1 LFKSLGT
8 RFLLGVIPILA
19 VSFTVIVG
27 GYEWLSFLEAKEQL
41 KRDFEHLTA
50 SQSIILGEPIAF
62 KDKGRLGLLL
72 ATVISTRD
80 VAGVAVYDD
89 EGKELDTFGRLEIR
103 SSDLHRR
110 VGVNFAEGDKLRRVG
125 ELFIIVSTDRLNA
138 ETRLRV
144 IYEIILVLSLLLF
157 GTVGVLIAHRRIVM
171 KPIGELRDSIQR
183 THGGDLRLTVA
194 GRSGDEIGE
203 LITAYN
209 DMLSRLAVH
218 EEALKA
224 SEARFRDFAASA
236 SDWYWETDAEHRFTY
251 MSENIETITGTPREN
266 FYGAK
271 REDFCGTDHDR
282 AAWDEHR
289 RALDAHEPF
298 RDFEYRRT
306 VNDEPGIWI
315 RTSGV
320 PVFDD
325 TGRFMGYRG
334 SASDITEKKKSE
346 RLRDEALDEAERASQ
361 AKSEFLASMSHEL
374 RTPLNAILG
383 FAQMLRIDPEVALS
397 QRQKEHVRH
406 ILDGGGHL
414 LELISEILDLAKIES
429 NQLDLSIEA
438 FAVDDIVA
446 DCVSLSAP
454 LGEKRRIRI
463 DNNLNGGSPSSIRS
477 DRLRFKQVLLN
488 LLANAVKF
496 NVEGGSVTIDGEETV
511 GGYFRIS
518 VTDTGVGISQ
528 ADQAGVFKMFN
539 RVGADP
545 MTAREGTG
553 IGLTVTKALVEQ
565 MAGTI
570 GFESELD
577 IGSTF
582 WFELPLSTN
591 RKVLIW
597 TTDLEVG
604 IDAIDKDH
612 QQLTLLINRLNA
624 ATDDDR
630 FMEGIVED
638 LVAYTHYHFRREEM
652 IMGVC
657 GFPDLQEHRSL
668 HREFSF
674 QMTRIVA
681 NWRQGHDA
689 AVLKRLQDF
698 LLDWWADHIKGRDR
712 DIVQYT
718 VGKDEAIRKVLD
730 SLR

>member
-27 GYEWLSFLEAKEQL
+27 GYEWLSFLEAKDQL
-41 KRDFEHLTA
+41 KRDFEQLTA

-72 ATVISTRD
+72 ATVISARD

-89 EGKELDTFGRLEIR
+89 EGNELDRFGRLEIR
-103 SSDLHRR
+103 STDLHRR

-138 ETRLRV
+138 EARRRV
-144 IYEIILVLSLLLF
+144 IYEVILVLSLLLF
-157 GTVGVLIAHRRIVM
+157 GTVGVVLAHRRIVM
-171 KPIGELRDSIQR
+171 RPISQLRDAIQQTR
-183 THGGDLRLTVA
+183 GGDLRLSA
-194 GRSGDEIGE
+194 GDHGDDEIGE

-209 DMLSRLAVH
+209 AMLSRLAEH
-218 EEALKA
+218 ENALRD
-224 SEARFRDFAASA
+224 SEERFRDFAASA

-251 MSENIETITGTPREN
+251 MSDNIESLTGTPRE
-266 FYGAK
+266 FHYGK
-271 REDFCGTDHDR
+271 TRGDFLGDDCDR
-282 AAWDEHR
+282 AAWEEHHQTLMR
-289 RALDAHEPF
+289 HEPF
-298 RDFEYRRT
+298 RDFVYFREH
-306 VNDEPGIWI
+306 EGAPSIWVS
-315 RTSGV
+315 TSGV
-320 PVFDD
+320 PVFNDAG
-325 TGRFMGYRG
+325 TFKGYRG

-346 RLRDEALDEAERASQ
+346 RLRDEALEKAEQASR

-446 DCVSLSAP
+446 DCVSLSTP

-463 DNNLNGGSPSSIRS
+463 DNNLNGRSPSSIRS

-496 NVEGGSVTIDGEETV
+496 NVEGGSVTIDGEETT

-570 GFESELD
+570 GFESEFGV
-577 IGSTF
+577 GSTF

-591 RKVLIW
+591 QSVLIW
-597 TTDLEVG
+597 TADLEVG

-624 ATDDDR
+624 AVDDAG
-630 FMEGIVED
+630 FMEEIVED

-657 GFPDLQEHRSL
+657 GYPDLQEHRAA
-668 HREFSF
+668 HRDFSF
-674 QMTRIVA
+674 QMKRIVESWQA
-681 NWRQGHDA
+681 GHDA
-689 AVLKRLQDF
+689 GVLDRLQEF
-698 LLDWWADHIKGRDR
+698 LLDWWASHIKGRDR
-712 DIVQYT
+712 DIVRYT

>member
-1 LFKSLGT
+1 MFKSLGT

-62 KDKGRLGLLL
+62 KDKGRLDLLL

-157 GTVGVLIAHRRIVM
+157 GTVGVLIAHRCIVM

-224 SEARFRDFAASA
+224 SEARSRDFAASA

-334 SASDITEKKKSE
+334 SASDITKRRNRSGSATKPWT
-346 RLRDEALDEAERASQ
+346 R
-361 AKSEFLASMSHEL
+361 
-374 RTPLNAILG
+374 P
-383 FAQMLRIDPEVALS
+383 
-397 QRQKEHVRH
+397 
-406 ILDGGGHL
+406 
-414 LELISEILDLAKIES
+414 
-429 NQLDLSIEA
+429 
-438 FAVDDIVA
+438 
-446 DCVSLSAP
+446 SAP
-454 LGEKRRIRI
+454 ARR
-463 DNNLNGGSPSSIRS
+463 SPNSWP
-477 DRLRFKQVLLN
+477 
-488 LLANAVKF
+488 A
-496 NVEGGSVTIDGEETV
+496 
-511 GGYFRIS
+511 
-518 VTDTGVGISQ
+518 
-528 ADQAGVFKMFN
+528 
-539 RVGADP
+539 
-545 MTAREGTG
+545 
-553 IGLTVTKALVEQ
+553 
-565 MAGTI
+565 
-570 GFESELD
+570 
-577 IGSTF
+577 
-582 WFELPLSTN
+582 
-591 RKVLIW
+591 
-597 TTDLEVG
+597 
-604 IDAIDKDH
+604 
-612 QQLTLLINRLNA
+612 
-624 ATDDDR
+624 
-630 FMEGIVED
+630 
-638 LVAYTHYHFRREEM
+638 
-652 IMGVC
+652 
-657 GFPDLQEHRSL
+657 
-668 HREFSF
+668 
-674 QMTRIVA
+674 
-681 NWRQGHDA
+681 
-689 AVLKRLQDF
+689 
-698 LLDWWADHIKGRDR
+698 
-712 DIVQYT
+712 
-718 VGKDEAIRKVLD
+718 
-730 SLR
+730 